1 MAMIE
6 TRDGAWLYVKDWG
19 KGDPVVLIHG
29 WPLSSDS
36 WDPVADALANAGHRV
51 ISYDRR
57 GFGRSEQTWD
67 GYDYDSLSDDLA
79 DVLQATGTTENVT
92 LVGFSMG
99 GGEVARYMSRHNGA
113 GVVRSALISSVVPY
127 MLQSDDN
134 PDGVPQETFDQM
146 SQQMLDDRPAFM
158 KSFLN
163 DFFGVG
169 WFSKPVSSAV
179 LDWAW
184 RLTMQAGLRPTLK
197 CAEAFSTTDFRPD
210 LPSFQV
216 PTLII
221 HGTADKT
228 VPIEPT
234 GRMAASLIDDVQL
247 VEYSGSP
254 HGLFETDRDRLIG
267 DLMAFLN
274 GEEVRVHIIEEQMVD
289 PVLPMGSY

>member
-6 TRDGAWLYVKDWG
+6 TRDGTWLYVKDWG
-19 KGDPVVLIHG
+19 VGNPVILIHG

-51 ISYDRR
+51 IAYDRR
-57 GFGRSEQTWD
+57 GFGRSEQPWD
-67 GYDYDSLSDDLA
+67 GYDYDSFADDLA
-79 DVLQATGTTENVT
+79 DVMEKTGATENVT

-99 GGEVARYMSRHNGA
+99 GGEVARYMSRHHGK
-113 GVVRSALISSVVPY
+113 GIVRAALVASVVPY
-127 MLQSDDN
+127 MLQTDDN

-146 SQQMLDDRPAFM
+146 TQGMLDDRPAFM
-158 KSFLN
+158 KAFLN

-169 WFSKPVSSAV
+169 WLTKPVGSEV

-197 CAEAFSTTDFRPD
+197 AAEAFASTDFRGD
-210 LPSFQV
+210 LPSFNV

-228 VPIEPT
+228 VPIDAT
-234 GRMAASLIDDVQL
+234 ARMAASLIDDVQL
-247 VEYSGSP
+247 VEYRGAP
-254 HGLFETDRDRLIG
+254 HGLFETDRARLIG

-274 GEEVRVHIIEEQMVD
+274 GDEVGRYEMAEQMID
-289 PVLPMGSY
+289 PVLPMGTF